1 VHERGGG
8 RPAGGQLGLD
18 GGAHAVVRRE
28 DGDAEQIGEPVI
40 VHELMHTRCICQ
52 PPVTATLGR
61 VARTP
66 LAQTSV
72 RDALDSALIAIT
84 AAGCDTPRL
93 DAELLLADAMG
104 VDRAAIVSDPGRELT
119 PEQARRFQG
128 YAMRRAQR
136 EPVAYILGTKGFRT
150 IDLLVD
156 RRVLIP
162 RPETE
167 HLVEAA
173 LELPQGGRVVDVGTG
188 SGAVALALKAERP
201 DLELLATDASPEA
214 LAVARAN
221 ADRLG
226 LEVDLLEGDLLEP
239 VEGPLD
245 AVLSN
250 PPYVADAER
259 GTLAPDIT
267 RHEPALALYAGEDGL
282 SLIRRLA
289 AQAGASEASLLA
301 LEVGFGQAGAVAEIV
316 RAAGFEDTHAVADL
330 AGIERVVVGR
340 RR

>member
-1 VHERGGG
+1 
-8 RPAGGQLGLD
+8 
-18 GGAHAVVRRE
+18 
-28 DGDAEQIGEPVI
+28 
-40 VHELMHTRCICQ
+40 M
-52 PPVTATLGR
+52 
-61 VARTP
+61 ARTP

-72 RDALDSALIAIT
+72 RDALDSALIALT

-104 VDRAAIVSDPGRELT
+104 VDRAVIVSDPGRGLT
-119 PEQARRFQG
+119 PEQARCFQG
-128 YAMRRAQR
+128 YAARRAQR

-156 RRVLIP
+156 GRVLIP

-173 LELPQGGRVVDVGTG
+173 LDLPRGARVADVGTG

-201 DLELLATDASPEA
+201 DLDVVATDASPEA

-221 ADRLG
+221 AQRLA
-226 LEVDLLEGDLLEP
+226 LEVELLEGDLLEP

-250 PPYVADAER
+250 PPYVADGDR

-267 RHEPALALYAGEDGL
+267 RHEPPMALYAGADGL

-289 AQAGASEASLLA
+289 PQAAAAGAALLA

-316 RAAGFEDTHAVADL
+316 AAAGFADTRAVADL

-340 RR
+340 R

>member
-1 VHERGGG
+1 
-8 RPAGGQLGLD
+8 
-18 GGAHAVVRRE
+18 
-28 DGDAEQIGEPVI
+28 
-40 VHELMHTRCICQ
+40 MHTRCILLDTRI
-52 PPVTATLGR
+52 VRLGR

-72 RDALDSALIAIT
+72 RDALDSALIALT

-104 VDRAAIVSDPGRELT
+104 VDRAAIVSDPGRGLT
-119 PEQARRFQG
+119 PEQARRFQS
-128 YAMRRAQR
+128 YAMRRVQR

-156 RRVLIP
+156 GRVLIP

-173 LELPQGGRVVDVGTG
+173 LELPHGARVADVGTG

-201 DLELLATDASPEA
+201 DLEVVATDASPDA

-221 ADRLG
+221 AQRLG
-226 LEVDLLEGDLLEP
+226 LEVALLEGDLLAP
-239 VEGPLD
+239 VEGRLD

-250 PPYVADAER
+250 PPYVADGDR
-259 GTLAPDIT
+259 GSLAPDIT
-267 RHEPALALYAGEDGL
+267 RHEPPLALFAGEDGL

-289 AQAGASEASLLA
+289 PQAAATGASMLA

-316 RAAGFEDTHAVADL
+316 RGAGFAQTRALADL

-340 RR
+340 R

>member
-1 VHERGGG
+1 
-8 RPAGGQLGLD
+8 
-18 GGAHAVVRRE
+18 
-28 DGDAEQIGEPVI
+28 
-40 VHELMHTRCICQ
+40 MHTRCFYPRH
-52 PPVTATLGR
+52 PPATLGR

-66 LAQTSV
+66 LAQTWV
-72 RDALDSALIAIT
+72 RDALDSALIALT
-84 AAGCDTPRL
+84 AAGCDSPRL

-104 VDRAAIVSDPGRELT
+104 VDRAVIVSDPGRGLT
-119 PEQARRFQG
+119 PEQARRFQA
-128 YAMRRAQR
+128 YAMRRTQR

-173 LELPQGGRVVDVGTG
+173 LELPQGARVVDVGTG

-201 DLELLATDASPEA
+201 DLEVLATDSSPEA

-226 LEVDLLEGDLLEP
+226 LEVELLEGDLLEP
-239 VEGPLD
+239 VEGRLD

-250 PPYVADAER
+250 PPYVAEADR
-259 GTLAPDIT
+259 GRLRGHARGRGPGRHRARGGGAAPMIT
-267 RHEPALALYAGEDGL
+267 RAHAETFARCIAVGGVAVFPA
-282 SLIRRLA
+282 
-289 AQAGASEASLLA
+289 
-301 LEVGFGQAGAVAEIV
+301 
-316 RAAGFEDTHAVADL
+316 DTVY
-330 AGIERVVVGR
+330 
-340 RR
+340 